1 MEKELVLTDNGV
13 IDHGTKIFRG
23 IKITAKGRVVINFG
37 KRIIKPL
44 EEGQDTNDEVEIDY
58 QIKCNQQPHKDLF
71 DAMKMLRKHA
81 LALAEIDVDT
91 KALTNYTVIGFVIS
105 GDIEKQNS
113 RIDMI
118 IGHTVKRTGKIIS
131 IKTGQ
136 VVMYGDDSDYKDN
149 EEMSKLVVKAINEVW
164 LLVGGKFQEDDQLPL
179 FV

>member
-1 MEKELVLTDNGV
+1 
-13 IDHGTKIFRG
+13 
-23 IKITAKGRVVINFG
+23 
-37 KRIIKPL
+37 
-44 EEGQDTNDEVEIDY
+44 
-58 QIKCNQQPHKDLF
+58 
-71 DAMKMLRKHA
+71 
-81 LALAEIDVDT
+81 
-91 KALTNYTVIGFVIS
+91 
-105 GDIEKQNS
+105 
-113 RIDMI
+113 MI